1 METGQPVR
9 INRLFIERLCDV
21 YGADDKTTNALLALC
36 DEAKNKSWWH
46 AYSDA
51 IPKDF
56 DLFVG
61 LEQAASTLIGYQPT
75 LLPGLLQTPEY
86 RRALIWVER
95 PTPRTD
101 EVDLRLELAARRQAR
116 LTAKTNPAHINV
128 IVNEAALRHAVGG
141 EAVMTAQLDHLAEV
155 GDQPNISIR
164 VVPIDART
172 HPGLFVGSFT
182 ILEFPPHKTTHLTEP
197 PVVYVEGYI
206 GDLYLEKDE
215 EVAQYRDAFADIE
228 RMALSREQSRKLF
241 RKIAEELVP

>member
-1 METGQPVR
+1 
-9 INRLFIERLCDV
+9 
-21 YGADDKTTNALLALC
+21 
-36 DEAKNKSWWH
+36 
-46 AYSDA
+46 
-51 IPKDF
+51 
-56 DLFVG
+56 
-61 LEQAASTLIGYQPT
+61 
-75 LLPGLLQTPEY
+75 
-86 RRALIWVER
+86 
-95 PTPRTD
+95 
-101 EVDLRLELAARRQAR
+101 
-116 LTAKTNPAHINV
+116 
-128 IVNEAALRHAVGG
+128 
-141 EAVMTAQLDHLAEV
+141 LAEV

-197 PVVYVEGYI
+197 PVVYVEGYT